1 MFEVLFTRPYA
12 IARHRNGPLAE
23 QRRRYLAD
31 CAEHGTAIPTLW
43 VLAHY
48 LLTIAKYLKLGK
60 RGNELISMAEVEA
73 AAARWAGRRHRPP
86 KMQTKFFAHRRFLCH
101 ARRWLQFMGRLEQ
114 PSVVPHAYADRIAAY
129 AEFQR
134 EKGLSPQTIHDRGR
148 VVQGFLDRLC
158 ESTHMKNVTP
168 TQIDNVLQQRALA
181 GNLKRVSIRRYAH
194 CLRTFFQYAET
205 RGWCRKGLAAAIMAP
220 VVYSQENIPAGPSRE
235 DVQRLLATTEGDRP
249 ADIRDRALLLL
260 LIIYGFRSGEVRR
273 LQLEDLDWTGELI
286 RVTRSKQRG
295 RIQFFPLSR
304 TVGDAILRYI
314 KEVRPRTAH
323 REVFLALNAP
333 LRPLGCAAFTQAVAS
348 LLRPLGVSLR
358 HYGPHSLRHACATH
372 LLNQGH
378 SMKEIGDYLGHSR
391 PESTFVYAK
400 VNLAGLRAVAD
411 FNLEG
416 LP

>member
-1 MFEVLFTRPYA
+1 MFEVLFTRPHA

-23 QRRRYLAD
+23 QRRRYLVY
-31 CAEHGTAIPTLW
+31 CAEHGTAIPTLL

-48 LLTIAKYLKLGK
+48 LLTIAKRLKLGK
-60 RGNELISMAEVEA
+60 RGNEVISMAEVEA
-73 AAARWAGRRHRPP
+73 AAARWAGRRNRTPM
-86 KMQTKFFAHRRFLCH
+86 MQTKFFAQRRFNRH
-101 ARRWLQFMGRLEQ
+101 ARRWLQFLGRLEQ
-114 PSVVPHAYADRIAAY
+114 PSVVPHAHADRIAAF

-134 EKGLSPQTIHDRGR
+134 EKGLSSETINDRCR

-158 ESTHMKNVTP
+158 ESTQMKNVTP
-168 TQIDNVLQQRALA
+168 TQIDNVLQERAIA
-181 GNLKRVSIRRYAH
+181 GKLKRVSIRDYAH

-205 RGWCRKGLAAAIMAP
+205 CGWCRKGLAAAIMAP
-220 VVYSQENIPAGPSRE
+220 VVYAQEDIPAGPSRE
-235 DVQRLLATTEGDRP
+235 DVQRLLATTEGNRP

-260 LIIYGFRSGEVRR
+260 LVVYGFRSGEVRH
-273 LQLEDLDWTGELI
+273 LQLDDLDWTGELI
-286 RVTRSKQRG
+286 RLRRSKQRG
-295 RIQFFPLSR
+295 RIQFFPLSH

-314 KEVRPRTAH
+314 KEVRPRTTR

-333 LRPLGCAAFTQAVAS
+333 IRPLGTGALTQAVAS
-348 LLRPLGVSLR
+348 RLRPLGVSLR

-416 LP
+416 LL